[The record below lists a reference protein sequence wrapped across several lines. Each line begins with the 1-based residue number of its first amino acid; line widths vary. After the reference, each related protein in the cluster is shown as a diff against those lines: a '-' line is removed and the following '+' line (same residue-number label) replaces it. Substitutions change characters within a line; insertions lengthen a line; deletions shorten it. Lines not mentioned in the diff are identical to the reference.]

1 VIFVGKGGTLSG
13 EPAPATRSIDHISP
27 SMTDK
32 RGTGKITKGSCYS
45 FYYFSLSESEDR
57 GWPIQA
63 VLWLEWGI
71 STAKFHLYC
80 GVIPKARAFTSG
92 PRDLPCNRPR
102 REIPNAGRRKA
113 PLRAAF
119 GKGTS
124 FTRAVKPHYNQPR
137 FSASGKTAPSSL
149 NGPPA
154 EKCPTSCFCSGG
166 KTGGKPGTDGTFT

>member
-80 GVIPKARAFTSG
+80 CVIPKARAFTSG
-92 PRDLPCNRPR
+92 PRDLPCNRSR
-102 REIPNAGRRKA
+102 RETPNAARRKT

-124 FTRAVKPHYNQPR
+124 FTHAVKPN
-137 FSASGKTAPSSL
+137 
-149 NGPPA
+149 
-154 EKCPTSCFCSGG
+154 
-166 KTGGKPGTDGTFT
+166 